1 MSRSGHPLSYFMI
14 WIHFRDRRNHIVL
27 NWMCIFVV
35 ILDYTNVISQLEKYW
50 KMCPVALFRIIFCP
64 SKDQNY
70 SVSAFRC
77 FRGNPTLPTNNNT
90 RSAVVLTLLQ
100 TSYSLRGKRVKEQG
114 EGRTNTSIGFPE
126 TKSFRH
132 LLKIGNL
139 AIKQLLGIIHGWLF
153 LEQTQYSPFYPLQI
167 HYSSSLMSS
176 TSWEA
181 RFSWWCSVLTR
192 HHARCNDLSWYQS
205 QPTRSHYEGW
215 WPEVVITL
223 RSRSIILSP
232 LVRLETR
239 QRHHNIIRPP
249 GVTSTA
255 LWVTLSDSGLFV
267 MNARMQ
273 WLGVFVM
280 FWLSFKIEIW
290 RLTLSKNTM
299 F

>member
-14 WIHFRDRRNHIVL
+14 WIHFRDHRNHIVL

-153 LEQTQYSPFYPLQI
+153 LERTQDAVSYI
-167 HYSSSLMSS
+167 HYFHLVLLENVIIPRCLISLMMKCRDVCIAS
-176 TSWEA
+176 
-181 RFSWWCSVLTR
+181 L
-192 HHARCNDLSWYQS
+192 
-205 QPTRSHYEGW
+205 
-215 WPEVVITL
+215 
-223 RSRSIILSP
+223 
-232 LVRLETR
+232 
-239 QRHHNIIRPP
+239 
-249 GVTSTA
+249 
-255 LWVTLSDSGLFV
+255 
-267 MNARMQ
+267 
-273 WLGVFVM
+273 
-280 FWLSFKIEIW
+280 
-290 RLTLSKNTM
+290 
-299 F
+299 

>member
-1 MSRSGHPLSYFMI
+1 
-14 WIHFRDRRNHIVL
+14 
-27 NWMCIFVV
+27 
-35 ILDYTNVISQLEKYW
+35 
-50 KMCPVALFRIIFCP
+50 MCPVALFRIIFCP

-70 SVSAFRC
+70 SVSVFRC
-77 FRGNPTLPTNNNT
+77 FRGNPTLLTNNNT

-153 LEQTQYSPFYPLQI
+153 LEQTQNSPFRFIIQALKC
-167 HYSSSLMSS
+167 HHV
-176 TSWEA
+176 EA
-181 RFSWWCSVLTR
+181 RFPWWFSVWTR
-192 HHARCNDLSWYQS
+192 HQFRCNDLSRYQS
-205 QPTRSHYEGW
+205 QPTRSHYEGC

-223 RSRSIILSP
+223 RSRPIILSP
-232 LVRLETR
+232 LVKLETR
-239 QRHHNIIRPP
+239 QRHIIIRPP
-249 GVTSTA
+249 GVTSTS
-255 LWVTLSDSGLFV
+255 LGVTLSDSFLFV

-273 WLGVFVM
+273 WLGVFVVL
-280 FWLSFKIEIW
+280 WLSFKIEIW

>member
-1 MSRSGHPLSYFMI
+1 MTRSGHPLSYFMI
-14 WIHFRDRRNHIVL
+14 WIHFRDHRNHIVL

-77 FRGNPTLPTNNNT
+77 FRGNPTLLTNNNT

-153 LEQTQYSPFYPLQI
+153 LERTQDFYSVLYSLF
-167 HYSSSLMSS
+167 SSSSVGKCHHLEVSDFPDDDQGSASS
-176 TSWEA
+176 
-181 RFSWWCSVLTR
+181 
-192 HHARCNDLSWYQS
+192 RCNDLSRYQS
-205 QPTRSHYEGW
+205 QPTRAHYEGW
-215 WPEVVITL
+215 WP
-223 RSRSIILSP
+223 
-232 LVRLETR
+232 
-239 QRHHNIIRPP
+239 
-249 GVTSTA
+249 
-255 LWVTLSDSGLFV
+255 
-267 MNARMQ
+267 
-273 WLGVFVM
+273 
-280 FWLSFKIEIW
+280 WLS
-290 RLTLSKNTM
+290 LHSGPGP
-299 F
+299 